1 MPISDNC
8 SSFRD
13 RSSKSSMIAVC
24 VASFSLV
31 TWALIS
37 PDPFAAIQ
45 RTPLSF
51 LRTVSDLC
59 LHFAAFSVCAAMC
72 GYLVPASPDTLKR
85 KLTVIGLIAYA
96 IGTELAQQAIPRRT
110 CDPLDAVANLCGIA
124 AGLYAASLVTRQ
136 IAAMSPDSGR

>member
-1 MPISDNC
+1 MLV
-8 SSFRD
+8 
-13 RSSKSSMIAVC
+13 VC
-24 VASFSLV
+24 LASFSLV

-45 RTPLSF
+45 RTPFSF

-72 GYLVPASPDTLKR
+72 GCLVPASPDSLKR
-85 KLTVIGLIAYA
+85 KITVVGLIVYA
-96 IGTELAQQAIPRRT
+96 VGTELAQQAIPRRT
-110 CDPLDAVANLCGIA
+110 CDPLDAIANLCGIA

-136 IAAMSPDSGR
+136 IAGLSPQQRR